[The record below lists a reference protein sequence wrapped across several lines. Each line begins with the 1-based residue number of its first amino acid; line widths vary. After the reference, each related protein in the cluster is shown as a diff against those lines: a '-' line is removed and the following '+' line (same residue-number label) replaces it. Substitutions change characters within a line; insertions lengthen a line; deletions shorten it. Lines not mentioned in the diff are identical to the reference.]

1 MSEPYSGNSILR
13 NMKRKITSLLL
24 GLFCIMYAAAD
35 VTVEQCVALAQDN
48 YPLIQKYDLLR
59 QNRQIDL
66 SDINRNWLPQ
76 IGIYAQGT
84 VQNAVPSFPDALSNV
99 IDRMGT
105 DIEGLGKLQYKVG
118 VDLNQTIWDGGASKA
133 NRAITESEITRQT
146 AALDVELYAVRERV
160 ENLFFG
166 ILLIEEQIK
175 QTELTRTL
183 LESNLTMLRTMKT
196 NGTATQSDVDMVEA
210 ELLTVQQQI
219 IQAKSLSQSYRR
231 MLGTYTGTDMTAE
244 TFTMPSSSLPAAL
257 SSARPELAWF
267 DARMKSNDARLG
279 SIRSSVMPRI
289 GLFAQAYYGYPGY
302 DYFKSMANRDMSFNL
317 LAGVKISWNIGS
329 FYTKN
334 NSERKLRLAN
344 NGIAA
349 DREVF
354 IFNSRLQTS
363 SETARITELKDVMR
377 EDSRIVELRTNVRRA
392 AESQL
397 RNGVIDATALLTKI
411 TDENQ
416 ARLTSSYHE
425 IQLLQSIYQLK
436 YILNR

>member
-1 MSEPYSGNSILR
+1 
-13 NMKRKITSLLL
+13 
-24 GLFCIMYAAAD
+24 MYAAAD
-35 VTVEQCVALAQDN
+35 VTVEQCVALAQEN

-59 QNRQIDL
+59 QSRQIDL
-66 SDINRNWLPQ
+66 SDINKSWLPQ

-99 IDRMGT
+99 LDQMGT
-105 DIEGLGKLQYKVG
+105 DMKGLGKLQYKVG
-118 VDLNQTIWDGGASKA
+118 VDLNQTIWDGGSSKA
-133 NRAITESEITRQT
+133 SRTIAESENAQQE

-166 ILLIEEQIK
+166 IMLVEEQIK
-175 QTELTRTL
+175 QAELTLTL
-183 LESNLTMLRTMKT
+183 LESNLAMLRSMKT

-210 ELLTVQQQI
+210 QFLTVQQQI
-219 IQAKSLSQSYRR
+219 TQARSISDSNRR
-231 MLGTYTGTDMTAE
+231 LLGIFTGTDLSDEKLTK
-244 TFTMPSSSLPAAL
+244 PSSSMPSELI
-257 SSARPELAWF
+257 SARPELALF
-267 DARMKSNDARLG
+267 DARIKNNDARLG
-279 SIRSSVMPRI
+279 SIKSSVMPRI

-302 DYFKSMANRDMSFNL
+302 DNFKSMMNRDMSFNV
-317 LAGVKISWNIGS
+317 LAGVKVSWNIGS
-329 FYTKN
+329 FYTKK

-344 NGIAA
+344 DGIVA

-354 IFNSRLQTS
+354 LFNTNLQTS
-363 SETARITELKDVMR
+363 SQTAHISELEDIMK
-377 EDSRIVELRTNVRRA
+377 EDSRIVELRANVRRS

-425 IQLLQSIYQLK
+425 IQLIQSIYQLK

>member
-1 MSEPYSGNSILR
+1 
-13 NMKRKITSLLL
+13 
-24 GLFCIMYAAAD
+24 MYAAAD
-35 VTVEQCVALAQDN
+35 VTVEQCVALAQEN

-59 QNRQIDL
+59 QSRQIDL
-66 SDINRNWLPQ
+66 SDINKSWLPQ

-99 IDRMGT
+99 LDQMGT
-105 DIEGLGKLQYKVG
+105 DMKGLGKLQYKVG
-118 VDLNQTIWDGGASKA
+118 VDLNQTIWDGGTSKA
-133 NRAITESEITRQT
+133 SRTIAESENAQQE

-166 ILLIEEQIK
+166 ILLVEEQIK
-175 QTELTRTL
+175 QAELTLTL
-183 LESNLTMLRTMKT
+183 LESNLAMLRSMKT

-210 ELLTVQQQI
+210 QFLTVQQQI
-219 IQAKSLSQSYRR
+219 TQARSISDSNRR
-231 MLGTYTGTDMTAE
+231 LLGIFTGTDMSDEKLTK
-244 TFTMPSSSLPAAL
+244 PSSSMPSELI
-257 SSARPELAWF
+257 SARPELALF
-267 DARMKSNDARLG
+267 DARIKNNDARLG
-279 SIRSSVMPRI
+279 SIKSSVMPRI

-302 DYFKSMANRDMSFNL
+302 DYFKSMMNRDMSFNV
-317 LAGVKISWNIGS
+317 LAGVKVSWNIGS
-329 FYTKN
+329 FYTKK

-344 NGIAA
+344 DGIVA

-354 IFNSRLQTS
+354 LFNTNLQTS
-363 SETARITELKDVMR
+363 SQTAHISELEDIMK
-377 EDSRIVELRTNVRRA
+377 EDSRIVELRANVRRS

-425 IQLLQSIYQLK
+425 IQLIQSIYQLK

>member
-1 MSEPYSGNSILR
+1 MIKR
-13 NMKRKITSLLL
+13 NITTLL
-24 GLFCIMYAAAD
+24 FSVCCVMYAAAD
-35 VTVEQCVALAQDN
+35 VTVEQCVALAQEN

-59 QNRQIDL
+59 QSRQIDL
-66 SDINRNWLPQ
+66 SDINKSWLPQ

-99 IDRMGT
+99 LDQMGT
-105 DIEGLGKLQYKVG
+105 DMKGLGKLQYKVG
-118 VDLNQTIWDGGASKA
+118 VDLNQTIWDGGSSKA
-133 NRAITESEITRQT
+133 SRTIAESENAQQE

-166 ILLIEEQIK
+166 IMLVEEQIK
-175 QTELTRTL
+175 QAELTLTL
-183 LESNLTMLRTMKT
+183 LESNLAMLRSMKT

-210 ELLTVQQQI
+210 QFLTVQQQI
-219 IQAKSLSQSYRR
+219 TQARSISDSNRR
-231 MLGTYTGTDMTAE
+231 LLGIFTGTDMSDEKLTK
-244 TFTMPSSSLPAAL
+244 PSSSMPSELI
-257 SSARPELAWF
+257 SARPELALF
-267 DARMKSNDARLG
+267 DARIKNNDARLV
-279 SIRSSVMPRI
+279 SIKSSVMPRI

-302 DYFKSMANRDMSFNL
+302 DYFKSMMNRDMSFNV
-317 LAGVKISWNIGS
+317 LAGVKVSWNIGS
-329 FYTKN
+329 FYTKK

-344 NGIAA
+344 DDIVA

-354 IFNSRLQTS
+354 LFNSNLQTS
-363 SETARITELKDVMR
+363 SQTAHISELEGIMK
-377 EDSRIVELRTNVRRA
+377 EDSRIVELRANVRRS

-425 IQLLQSIYQLK
+425 IQLIQSIYQLK

>member
-1 MSEPYSGNSILR
+1 MIKR
-13 NMKRKITSLLL
+13 NITTLL
-24 GLFCIMYAAAD
+24 FSVCCVMYAAAD
-35 VTVEQCVALAQDN
+35 VTVEQCVALAQEN

-59 QNRQIDL
+59 QSRQIDL
-66 SDINRNWLPQ
+66 SDINKSWLPQ

-99 IDRMGT
+99 LDQMGT
-105 DIEGLGKLQYKVG
+105 DMKGLGKLQYKVG
-118 VDLNQTIWDGGASKA
+118 VDLNQTIWDGGSSKA
-133 NRAITESEITRQT
+133 SRTIAESENAQQE

-166 ILLIEEQIK
+166 IMLVEEQIK
-175 QTELTRTL
+175 QAELTLTL
-183 LESNLTMLRTMKT
+183 LESNLAMLRSMKT

-210 ELLTVQQQI
+210 QFLTVQQQI
-219 IQAKSLSQSYRR
+219 TQARSISDSNRR
-231 MLGTYTGTDMTAE
+231 LLGIFTGTDMSDEKLTK
-244 TFTMPSSSLPAAL
+244 PSSSMPSELI
-257 SSARPELAWF
+257 SARPELALF
-267 DARMKSNDARLG
+267 DARIKNNDARLV
-279 SIRSSVMPRI
+279 SIKSSVMPRI

-302 DYFKSMANRDMSFNL
+302 DYFKSMMNRDMSFNV
-317 LAGVKISWNIGS
+317 LAGVKVSWNIGS
-329 FYTKN
+329 FYTKK

-344 NGIAA
+344 DGIAA

-354 IFNSRLQTS
+354 LFNTNLQTS
-363 SETARITELKDVMR
+363 SQTAHISELEGIMK
-377 EDSRIVELRTNVRRA
+377 EDSRIVELRANVRRS

-425 IQLLQSIYQLK
+425 IQLIQSIYQLK

>member
-1 MSEPYSGNSILR
+1 
-13 NMKRKITSLLL
+13 
-24 GLFCIMYAAAD
+24 MYAAAD
-35 VTVEQCVALAQDN
+35 VTVEQCVALAQEN

-59 QNRQIDL
+59 QSRQIDL
-66 SDINRNWLPQ
+66 SDINKSWLPQ

-99 IDRMGT
+99 LDQMGT
-105 DIEGLGKLQYKVG
+105 DMKGLGKLQYKVG
-118 VDLNQTIWDGGASKA
+118 VDLNQTIWDGGSSKA
-133 NRAITESEITRQT
+133 SRTIAESENAQQE

-166 ILLIEEQIK
+166 IMLVEEQIK
-175 QTELTRTL
+175 QAELTLTL
-183 LESNLTMLRTMKT
+183 LESNLAMLRSMKT
-196 NGTATQSDVDMVEA
+196 NGTATQCDVDMVEA
-210 ELLTVQQQI
+210 QFLTVQQQI
-219 IQAKSLSQSYRR
+219 TQARSISDSNRR
-231 MLGTYTGTDMTAE
+231 LLGIFTGTDMSDEKLTK
-244 TFTMPSSSLPAAL
+244 PSSSMPSELI
-257 SSARPELAWF
+257 SARPELALF
-267 DARMKSNDARLG
+267 DARIKNNDARLV
-279 SIRSSVMPRI
+279 SIKSSVMPRI

-302 DYFKSMANRDMSFNL
+302 DYFKSMMNRDMSFNV
-317 LAGVKISWNIGS
+317 LAGVKVSWNIGS
-329 FYTKN
+329 FYTKK

-344 NGIAA
+344 DDIVA

-354 IFNSRLQTS
+354 LFNSNLQTS
-363 SETARITELKDVMR
+363 SQTAHISELEGIMK
-377 EDSRIVELRTNVRRA
+377 EDSRIVELRANVRRS

-425 IQLLQSIYQLK
+425 IQLIQSIYQLK

>member
-1 MSEPYSGNSILR
+1 
-13 NMKRKITSLLL
+13 
-24 GLFCIMYAAAD
+24 MYAAAD
-35 VTVEQCVALAQDN
+35 VTVEQCVALAQEN

-59 QNRQIDL
+59 QSRQIDL
-66 SDINRNWLPQ
+66 SDINKSWLPQ

-99 IDRMGT
+99 LDQMGT
-105 DIEGLGKLQYKVG
+105 DMKGLGKLQYKVG
-118 VDLNQTIWDGGASKA
+118 VDLNQTIWDGGSSKA
-133 NRAITESEITRQT
+133 SRTIAESENAQQE

-166 ILLIEEQIK
+166 IMLVEEQIK
-175 QTELTRTL
+175 QAELTLTL
-183 LESNLTMLRTMKT
+183 LESNLAMLRSMKT

-210 ELLTVQQQI
+210 QFLTVQQQI
-219 IQAKSLSQSYRR
+219 TQARSISDSNRR
-231 MLGTYTGTDMTAE
+231 LLGIFTGTDMSDEKLTK
-244 TFTMPSSSLPAAL
+244 PSSSMPSELI
-257 SSARPELAWF
+257 SARPELALF
-267 DARMKSNDARLG
+267 DARIKNNDARLV
-279 SIRSSVMPRI
+279 SIKSSVMPRI

-302 DYFKSMANRDMSFNL
+302 DYFKSMMNRDMSFNV
-317 LAGVKISWNIGS
+317 LAGVKVSWNIGS
-329 FYTKN
+329 FYTKK

-344 NGIAA
+344 DDIVA

-354 IFNSRLQTS
+354 LFNSNLQTS
-363 SETARITELKDVMR
+363 SQTAHISELEGIMK
-377 EDSRIVELRTNVRRA
+377 EDSRIVELRANVRRS

-425 IQLLQSIYQLK
+425 IQLIQSIYQLK

>member
-1 MSEPYSGNSILR
+1 MA
-13 NMKRKITSLLL
+13 TW
-24 GLFCIMYAAAD
+24 CVMYAAAD
-35 VTVEQCVALAQDN
+35 VTVEQCVTLAQEN

-59 QNRQIDL
+59 QSRQIDL
-66 SDINRNWLPQ
+66 SDINKSWLPQ

-84 VQNAVPSFPDALSNV
+84 VQNVVPSFPDALSNV
-99 IDRMGT
+99 LDQMGT
-105 DIEGLGKLQYKVG
+105 DMKGLGKLQYRIG
-118 VDLNQTIWDGGASKA
+118 VDLNQTIWDGGTSKA
-133 NRAITESEITRQT
+133 SRTIAESENAQQE

-166 ILLIEEQIK
+166 IMLVEEQIK
-175 QTELTRTL
+175 QAELTLTL
-183 LESNLTMLRTMKT
+183 LESNLAMLRSMKT

-210 ELLTVQQQI
+210 QFLTVQQQI
-219 IQAKSLSQSYRR
+219 TQARSISDSNRR
-231 MLGTYTGTDMTAE
+231 LLGIFTGTDMSDE
-244 TFTMPSSSLPAAL
+244 KFTRPSSSMPSELI
-257 SSARPELAWF
+257 SARPELALF
-267 DARMKSNDARLG
+267 DARIKNNDARLG
-279 SIRSSVMPRI
+279 SIKSSVMPRI

-302 DYFKSMANRDMSFNL
+302 DYFKSMMNRDMSFNV
-317 LAGVKISWNIGS
+317 LAGVKVSWNIGS
-329 FYTKN
+329 FYTKK

-344 NGIAA
+344 DGIAA

-354 IFNSRLQTS
+354 LFNTNLQTS
-363 SETARITELKDVMR
+363 SQTAHISELEGIMK
-377 EDSRIVELRTNVRRA
+377 EDSRIVELRANVRRS

-425 IQLLQSIYQLK
+425 IQLIQSIYQLK

>member
-1 MSEPYSGNSILR
+1 MIKR
-13 NMKRKITSLLL
+13 NITTLL
-24 GLFCIMYAAAD
+24 FSVCCVMYAAAD
-35 VTVEQCVALAQDN
+35 VTVEQCVALAQEN

-59 QNRQIDL
+59 QSRQIDL
-66 SDINRNWLPQ
+66 SDINKSWLPQ

-99 IDRMGT
+99 LDQMGT
-105 DIEGLGKLQYKVG
+105 DMKGLGKLQYKVG
-118 VDLNQTIWDGGASKA
+118 VDLNQTIWDGGSSKA
-133 NRAITESEITRQT
+133 SRTIAESENAQQE

-166 ILLIEEQIK
+166 IMLVEEQIK
-175 QTELTRTL
+175 QAELTLTL
-183 LESNLTMLRTMKT
+183 LESNLAMLRSMKT

-210 ELLTVQQQI
+210 QFLTVQQQI
-219 IQAKSLSQSYRR
+219 TQARSISDSNRR
-231 MLGTYTGTDMTAE
+231 LLGIFTGTDMSDAKLTK
-244 TFTMPSSSLPAAL
+244 PSSSMPSELI
-257 SSARPELAWF
+257 SARPELALF
-267 DARMKSNDARLG
+267 DARIKNNDARLV
-279 SIRSSVMPRI
+279 SIKSSVMPRI

-302 DYFKSMANRDMSFNL
+302 DYFKSMMNRDMSFNV
-317 LAGVKISWNIGS
+317 LAGVKVSWNIGS
-329 FYTKN
+329 FYTKK

-344 NGIAA
+344 DDIVA

-354 IFNSRLQTS
+354 LFNSNLQTS
-363 SETARITELKDVMR
+363 SQTAHISELEGIMK
-377 EDSRIVELRTNVRRA
+377 EDSRIVELRANVRRS

-425 IQLLQSIYQLK
+425 IQLIQSIYQLK

>member
-1 MSEPYSGNSILR
+1 
-13 NMKRKITSLLL
+13 
-24 GLFCIMYAAAD
+24 MYAAAD
-35 VTVEQCVALAQDN
+35 VTVEQCVALAQEN

-59 QNRQIDL
+59 QSRQIDL
-66 SDINRNWLPQ
+66 SDINKSWLPQ

-99 IDRMGT
+99 LDQMGT
-105 DIEGLGKLQYKVG
+105 DMKGLGKLQYKVG
-118 VDLNQTIWDGGASKA
+118 VDLNQTIWDGGSSKA
-133 NRAITESEITRQT
+133 SRTIAESENAQQE

-166 ILLIEEQIK
+166 ILLVEEQIK
-175 QTELTRTL
+175 QAELTHTL
-183 LESNLTMLRTMKT
+183 LESNLAMLRSMKT

-210 ELLTVQQQI
+210 QFLTVQQQI
-219 IQAKSLSQSYRR
+219 TQARSISDSNRR
-231 MLGTYTGTDMTAE
+231 LLGIFTGTDMSDEKLTK
-244 TFTMPSSSLPAAL
+244 PSSSMPSELI
-257 SSARPELAWF
+257 SARPELALF
-267 DARMKSNDARLG
+267 DARIKNNDARLG
-279 SIRSSVMPRI
+279 SIKSSVMPRI

-302 DYFKSMANRDMSFNL
+302 DYFKSMMNRDMSFNV
-317 LAGVKISWNIGS
+317 LAGVKVSWNIGS
-329 FYTKN
+329 FYTKK

-344 NGIAA
+344 DCIVA

-354 IFNSRLQTS
+354 LFNTNLQTS
-363 SETARITELKDVMR
+363 SQTAHISELEDIMK
-377 EDSRIVELRTNVRRA
+377 EDSRIVELRANVRRS

-397 RNGVIDATALLTKI
+397 RNGVIDATALLNKI

-425 IQLLQSIYQLK
+425 IQLIQSIYQLK

>member
-1 MSEPYSGNSILR
+1 
-13 NMKRKITSLLL
+13 
-24 GLFCIMYAAAD
+24 MYAAAD
-35 VTVEQCVALAQDN
+35 VTVEQCVTLAQEN

-59 QNRQIDL
+59 QSRQIDL
-66 SDINRNWLPQ
+66 SDINKSWLPQ

-84 VQNAVPSFPDALSNV
+84 VQNVVPSFPDALSNV
-99 IDRMGT
+99 LDQMGT
-105 DIEGLGKLQYKVG
+105 DMKGLGKLQYRIG
-118 VDLNQTIWDGGASKA
+118 VDLNQTIWDGGTSKA
-133 NRAITESEITRQT
+133 SRTIAESENAQQE

-166 ILLIEEQIK
+166 IMLVEEQIK
-175 QTELTRTL
+175 QAELTLTL
-183 LESNLTMLRTMKT
+183 LESNLAMLRSMKT

-210 ELLTVQQQI
+210 QFLTVQQQI
-219 IQAKSLSQSYRR
+219 TQARSISDSNRR
-231 MLGTYTGTDMTAE
+231 LLGIFTGTDMSDE
-244 TFTMPSSSLPAAL
+244 KFTRPSSSMPSELI
-257 SSARPELAWF
+257 SARPELALF
-267 DARMKSNDARLG
+267 DARIKNNDARLG
-279 SIRSSVMPRI
+279 SIKSSVMPRI

-302 DYFKSMANRDMSFNL
+302 DYFKSMMNRDMSFNV
-317 LAGVKISWNIGS
+317 LAGVKVSWNIGS
-329 FYTKN
+329 FYTKK

-344 NGIAA
+344 DGIAA

-354 IFNSRLQTS
+354 LFNTNLQTS
-363 SETARITELKDVMR
+363 SQTAHISELEGIMK
-377 EDSRIVELRTNVRRA
+377 EDSRIVELRANVRRS

-425 IQLLQSIYQLK
+425 IQLIQSIYQLK

>member
-1 MSEPYSGNSILR
+1 MIKR
-13 NMKRKITSLLL
+13 NITTLL
-24 GLFCIMYAAAD
+24 FSVCCVMYAAAD
-35 VTVEQCVALAQDN
+35 VTVEQCVALAQEN

-59 QNRQIDL
+59 QSRQIDL
-66 SDINRNWLPQ
+66 SDINKSWLPQ

-99 IDRMGT
+99 LDQMGT
-105 DIEGLGKLQYKVG
+105 DMKGLGKLQYKVG
-118 VDLNQTIWDGGASKA
+118 VDLNQTIWDGGSSKA
-133 NRAITESEITRQT
+133 SRTIAESENAQQE

-166 ILLIEEQIK
+166 IMLVEEQIK
-175 QTELTRTL
+175 QAELTLTL
-183 LESNLTMLRTMKT
+183 LESNLAMLRSMKT

-210 ELLTVQQQI
+210 QFLTVQQQI
-219 IQAKSLSQSYRR
+219 TQARSISDSNRR
-231 MLGTYTGTDMTAE
+231 LLGIFTGTDMSDAKLTK
-244 TFTMPSSSLPAAL
+244 PSSSMPSELI
-257 SSARPELAWF
+257 SARPELALF
-267 DARMKSNDARLG
+267 DARIKNNDARLV
-279 SIRSSVMPRI
+279 SIKSSVMPRI

-302 DYFKSMANRDMSFNL
+302 DYFKSMMNRDMSFNV
-317 LAGVKISWNIGS
+317 LAGVKVSWNIGS
-329 FYTKN
+329 FYTKR

-344 NGIAA
+344 DDIVA

-354 IFNSRLQTS
+354 LFNSNLQTS
-363 SETARITELKDVMR
+363 SQTAHISELEGIMK
-377 EDSRIVELRTNVRRA
+377 EDSRIVELRANVRRS

-425 IQLLQSIYQLK
+425 IQLIQSIYQLK

>member
-1 MSEPYSGNSILR
+1 MIKR
-13 NMKRKITSLLL
+13 NITTLL
-24 GLFCIMYAAAD
+24 FSVCCVMYAAAD
-35 VTVEQCVALAQDN
+35 VTVEQCVALAQEN

-59 QNRQIDL
+59 QSRQIDL
-66 SDINRNWLPQ
+66 SDINKSWLPQ

-84 VQNAVPSFPDALSNV
+84 VQNVVPSFPDALSDV
-99 IDRMGT
+99 LDQMGT
-105 DIEGLGKLQYKVG
+105 DMKGLGKLQYKVG
-118 VDLNQTIWDGGASKA
+118 VDLNQTIWDGGTSKA
-133 NRAITESEITRQT
+133 SRTIAERENAQQE

-166 ILLIEEQIK
+166 ILLVEEQIK
-175 QTELTRTL
+175 QAELTHTL
-183 LESNLTMLRTMKT
+183 LESNLAMLRSMKT

-210 ELLTVQQQI
+210 QFLTVQQQI
-219 IQAKSLSQSYRR
+219 TQARSISDSNRR
-231 MLGTYTGTDMTAE
+231 LLGIFTGTDMSDEKLTK
-244 TFTMPSSSLPAAL
+244 PSSSMPSELI
-257 SSARPELAWF
+257 SARPELALF
-267 DARMKSNDARLG
+267 DARIKNNDARLG
-279 SIRSSVMPRI
+279 SIKSSVMPRI

-302 DYFKSMANRDMSFNL
+302 DYFKSMMNRDMSFNV
-317 LAGVKISWNIGS
+317 LAGVKVSWNIGS
-329 FYTKN
+329 FYTKK

-344 NGIAA
+344 DGIVA

-354 IFNSRLQTS
+354 LFNTNLQTS
-363 SETARITELKDVMR
+363 SQTAHISELEDIMK
-377 EDSRIVELRTNVRRA
+377 EDSRIVELRANVRRS

-425 IQLLQSIYQLK
+425 IQLIQSIYQLK

>member
-1 MSEPYSGNSILR
+1 
-13 NMKRKITSLLL
+13 
-24 GLFCIMYAAAD
+24 MYAAAD
-35 VTVEQCVALAQDN
+35 VTVEQCVTLAQEN

-59 QNRQIDL
+59 QSRQIDL
-66 SDINRNWLPQ
+66 SDINKSWLPQ

-84 VQNAVPSFPDALSNV
+84 VQNVVPSFPDALSNV
-99 IDRMGT
+99 LDQMGT
-105 DIEGLGKLQYKVG
+105 DMKGLGKLQYRVG
-118 VDLNQTIWDGGASKA
+118 VDLNQTIWDGGTSKA
-133 NRAITESEITRQT
+133 SRTIAESENAQQE

-166 ILLIEEQIK
+166 IMLVEEQIK
-175 QTELTRTL
+175 QAELTLTL
-183 LESNLTMLRTMKT
+183 LESNLAMLRSMKT

-210 ELLTVQQQI
+210 QFLTVQQQI
-219 IQAKSLSQSYRR
+219 TQARSISDSNRR
-231 MLGTYTGTDMTAE
+231 LLGIFTGTDMSDE
-244 TFTMPSSSLPAAL
+244 KFTRPSSSMPSELI
-257 SSARPELAWF
+257 SARPELALF
-267 DARMKSNDARLG
+267 DARIKNNDARLG
-279 SIRSSVMPRI
+279 SIKSSVMPRI

-302 DYFKSMANRDMSFNL
+302 DYFKSMMNRDMSFNV
-317 LAGVKISWNIGS
+317 LAGVKVSWNIGS
-329 FYTKN
+329 FYTKK

-344 NGIAA
+344 DGIAA

-354 IFNSRLQTS
+354 LFNTNLQTS
-363 SETARITELKDVMR
+363 SQTAHISELEGIMK
-377 EDSRIVELRTNVRRA
+377 EDSRIVELRANVRRS

-425 IQLLQSIYQLK
+425 IQLIQSIYQLK

>member
-1 MSEPYSGNSILR
+1 
-13 NMKRKITSLLL
+13 
-24 GLFCIMYAAAD
+24 MYAAAD
-35 VTVEQCVALAQDN
+35 VTVEQCVALAQEN

-59 QNRQIDL
+59 QSRQIDL
-66 SDINRNWLPQ
+66 SDINKSWLPQ

-84 VQNAVPSFPDALSNV
+84 VQNVVPSFPDALSDV
-99 IDRMGT
+99 LDQMGT
-105 DIEGLGKLQYKVG
+105 DMKGLGKLQYKVG
-118 VDLNQTIWDGGASKA
+118 VDLNQTIWDGGTSKA
-133 NRAITESEITRQT
+133 SRTIAERENAQQE

-166 ILLIEEQIK
+166 ILLVEEQIK
-175 QTELTRTL
+175 QAELTHTL
-183 LESNLTMLRTMKT
+183 LESNLAMLRSMKT

-210 ELLTVQQQI
+210 QFLTVQQQI
-219 IQAKSLSQSYRR
+219 TQARSISDSNRR
-231 MLGTYTGTDMTAE
+231 LLGIFTGTDMSDEKLTK
-244 TFTMPSSSLPAAL
+244 PSSSMPSELI
-257 SSARPELAWF
+257 SARPELALF
-267 DARMKSNDARLG
+267 DARIKNNDARLG
-279 SIRSSVMPRI
+279 SIKSSVMPRI

-302 DYFKSMANRDMSFNL
+302 DYFKSMMNRDMSFNV
-317 LAGVKISWNIGS
+317 LAGVKVSWNIGS
-329 FYTKN
+329 FYTKK

-344 NGIAA
+344 DGIVA

-354 IFNSRLQTS
+354 LFNTNLQTS
-363 SETARITELKDVMR
+363 SQTAHISELEDIMK
-377 EDSRIVELRTNVRRA
+377 EDSRIVELRANVRRS

-425 IQLLQSIYQLK
+425 IQLIQSIYQLK

>member
-1 MSEPYSGNSILR
+1 MA
-13 NMKRKITSLLL
+13 TW
-24 GLFCIMYAAAD
+24 CVMYAAAD
-35 VTVEQCVALAQDN
+35 VTVEQCVTLAQEN

-59 QNRQIDL
+59 QSRQIDL
-66 SDINRNWLPQ
+66 SDINKSWLPQ

-84 VQNAVPSFPDALSNV
+84 VQNVVPSFPDALSNV
-99 IDRMGT
+99 LDQMGT
-105 DIEGLGKLQYKVG
+105 DMKGLGKLQYRVG
-118 VDLNQTIWDGGASKA
+118 VDLNQTIWDGGTSKA
-133 NRAITESEITRQT
+133 SRTIAESENAQQE

-166 ILLIEEQIK
+166 ILLVEEQIK
-175 QTELTRTL
+175 QAELTHTL
-183 LESNLTMLRTMKT
+183 LESNLAMLRSMKT

-210 ELLTVQQQI
+210 QFLTVQQQI
-219 IQAKSLSQSYRR
+219 TQARSISDSNRR
-231 MLGTYTGTDMTAE
+231 LLGIFTGTDMSDEKLTK
-244 TFTMPSSSLPAAL
+244 PSSSMPSELI
-257 SSARPELAWF
+257 SARPELALF
-267 DARMKSNDARLG
+267 DARIKNNDARLG
-279 SIRSSVMPRI
+279 SIKSSVMPRI

-302 DYFKSMANRDMSFNL
+302 DYFKSMMNRDMSFNV
-317 LAGVKISWNIGS
+317 LAGVKVSWNIGS
-329 FYTKN
+329 FYTKK

-344 NGIAA
+344 DCIVA

-354 IFNSRLQTS
+354 LFNSNLQTS
-363 SETARITELKDVMR
+363 SQTAHISELEGIMK
-377 EDSRIVELRTNVRRA
+377 EDSRIVELRANVRRS

-425 IQLLQSIYQLK
+425 IQLIQSIYQLK